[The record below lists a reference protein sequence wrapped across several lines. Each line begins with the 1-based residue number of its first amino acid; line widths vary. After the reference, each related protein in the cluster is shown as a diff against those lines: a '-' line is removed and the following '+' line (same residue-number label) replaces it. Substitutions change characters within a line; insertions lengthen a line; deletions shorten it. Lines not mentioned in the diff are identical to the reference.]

1 VLDVITQTLDQG
13 LQNPDVQKYA
23 EERQSYTWTVNLQ
36 VFSNFLHH
44 IFVHQMLILLL
55 LHL

>member
-1 VLDVITQTLDQG
+1 MLDVITQTLDQG